1 MKELKERTQIGE
13 SQKNI
18 ISEKVNFKDKITEMT
33 ISLPRQESQDWSS
46 VGRELDCRAGGRG
59 FDSRGRTNTQFLK

>member
-59 FDSRGRTNTQFLK
+59 FDSRGRTSTQFLK

>member
-1 MKELKERTQIGE
+1 
-13 SQKNI
+13 
-18 ISEKVNFKDKITEMT
+18 MT

-59 FDSRGRTNTQFLK
+59 FDSRGRKNTQFLKQLRNKCTALALKRLAFRVAGMTM